1 MNKVLALAVSLLLC
15 ICASGQDIL
24 QPAVDGVL
32 VDAVKDHEQG
42 DRQTAI
48 KKLTALLETAPD
60 NDAAHYYLG
69 AWLFAEGQADEAESH
84 LLRAVQLDTTNQWYQ
99 DALALLYMQIG
110 REDRAAPLYEK
121 LVRKYPSQYH
131 NSYILTILGD
141 SHAAR
146 NRLDE
151 AAGWYDQALE
161 MEPGY
166 PPALLGKADV
176 LRRQRDMPG
185 YFRLLDS
192 VAADQELVP
201 EAKCSYF
208 NALFGSYP
216 PQFFENFG
224 PEISGLMQSLLRAH
238 PGTSFISGILA
249 AAYEKDLSF
258 REFLTVLEMAY
269 EVTIRDGLALLD
281 YYGFY
286 HGSGTLGPFGIA
298 AGVGR
303 IRGFDKKQLRNALA
317 VAEFNAPLA
326 PGVLSVEYPA
336 MNKDGVPFGAL
347 TGALAVENTLAGF
360 TGNQTL
366 LHGKAAEKYRASL
379 GREYAVMDLYFKPYT
394 CCRWAHPAI
403 DACLELI
410 RQHHIDYRQIRR
422 VVIRTFRQ
430 AAVMTKCIPDET
442 DAAQYNI
449 AYPVAAAVVHGDVG
463 FGQVCEDYLKDP
475 DVLDM
480 MEKLEFQTDEAFDA
494 LFPARRFCRAE
505 IRLADQSVYRS
516 EPFEPRGEPQ
526 DGVDSRWLADKFR
539 RITAPV
545 LTGRAQENFLSR
557 VLDKE
562 PEGGIRGIVDELNR
576 KENWRL

>member
-238 PGTSFISGILA
+238 PDNSAAHTLNLQVQITLSDWPAVIRECQDIIALDPRDTTALLQSYSLIGDSYYTMGDARNAFKAYDKALKIQPDYLPVLNNYAYYLSQEVKNLRKALKMSKKTIEAEPDNATYLDTYGWILHLLGRSKEA
-249 AAYEKDLSF
+249 KPVFKHAMIYGGRESAVVLAHYAQVLHALGEEDVATYYE
-258 REFLTVLEMAY
+258 
-269 EVTIRDGLALLD
+269 GLARNL
-281 YYGFY
+281 
-286 HGSGTLGPFGIA
+286 SG
-298 AGVGR
+298 
-303 IRGFDKKQLRNALA
+303 KQ
-317 VAEFNAPLA
+317 
-326 PGVLSVEYPA
+326 
-336 MNKDGVPFGAL
+336 
-347 TGALAVENTLAGF
+347 
-360 TGNQTL
+360 
-366 LHGKAAEKYRASL
+366 
-379 GREYAVMDLYFKPYT
+379 
-394 CCRWAHPAI
+394 
-403 DACLELI
+403 
-410 RQHHIDYRQIRR
+410 
-422 VVIRTFRQ
+422 
-430 AAVMTKCIPDET
+430 
-442 DAAQYNI
+442 
-449 AYPVAAAVVHGDVG
+449 
-463 FGQVCEDYLKDP
+463 
-475 DVLDM
+475 
-480 MEKLEFQTDEAFDA
+480 
-494 LFPARRFCRAE
+494 
-505 IRLADQSVYRS
+505 
-516 EPFEPRGEPQ
+516 
-526 DGVDSRWLADKFR
+526 
-539 RITAPV
+539 
-545 LTGRAQENFLSR
+545 
-557 VLDKE
+557 
-562 PEGGIRGIVDELNR
+562 
-576 KENWRL
+576 